1 MIIIL
6 RAIAIIIL
14 VAVML
19 VALSACNMANK
30 EDRTT
35 QAINATEEQISY
47 LEQEI
52 IPIGIDFSS
61 IEMNNYMQGGDTFA
75 QDKSSV
81 YFEDK
86 NCAYIFDKET
96 GKLEK
101 TLRSSLENYVFL
113 LQRNHCR
120 RDRFQLFRR
129 NMEN

>member
-6 RAIAIIIL
+6 RAIVIIIL

-86 NCAYIFDKET
+86 NYAYIFDKET

>member
-1 MIIIL
+1 ML
-6 RAIAIIIL
+6 RSIVIIL

-19 VALSACNMANK
+19 VLLSACNMASK
-30 EDRTT
+30 EDRTA
-35 QAINATEEQISY
+35 QVFNANEEQTSHF
-47 LEQEI
+47 EQEI

-61 IEMNNYMQGGDTFA
+61 IEMNNYMQGSGTFA

-81 YFEDK
+81 YFED
-86 NCAYIFDKET
+86 NYYAYILDKET